1 MDIATMTITSTVLNL
16 IIIHN
21 ILKLPKAGIKET
33 IRHSQENKSKVNKN
47 YHVVRNAGAL
57 KLKGKRNW
65 SPRLKDCGE
74 ALS

>member
-1 MDIATMTITSTVLNL
+1 MMDIATMTITSTVLNL

-47 YHVVRNAGAL
+47 YHVIRNLSAYVL
-57 KLKGKRNW
+57 
-65 SPRLKDCGE
+65 E
-74 ALS
+74 ALEN